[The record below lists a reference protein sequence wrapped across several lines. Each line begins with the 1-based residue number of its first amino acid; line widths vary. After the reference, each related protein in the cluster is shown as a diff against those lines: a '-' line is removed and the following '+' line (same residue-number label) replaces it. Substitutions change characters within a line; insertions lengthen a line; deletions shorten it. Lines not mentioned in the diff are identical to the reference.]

1 VAADLSIQSRQLGN
15 ATVENAAVDPTFS
28 ALGAGWTA
36 GGLGKI
42 ILATGGVILDDGS
55 RTVEWFSGS
64 FGSGGGTYTSP
75 AGDFST
81 LTLNSNSTYTRTL
94 TDGTQQNFS
103 SCGLETTSVDRNGLT
118 TTFGYSS
125 SRLTTIT
132 EPFSGITSFTYNGSN
147 QLQSRFRPAG

>member
-1 VAADLSIQSRQLGN
+1 MAFGQLW
-15 ATVENAAVDPTFS
+15 
-28 ALGAGWTA
+28 L
-36 GGLGKI
+36 
-42 ILATGGVILDDGS
+42 
-55 RTVEWFSGS
+55 
-64 FGSGGGTYTSP
+64 GGGTYASP

-81 LTLNSNSTYTRTL
+81 LTLNSNSTDTRTL

-103 SCGLETTSVDRNGLT
+103 SGGLETTSVDRNGLT

-125 SRLTTIT
+125 SRLTMIT